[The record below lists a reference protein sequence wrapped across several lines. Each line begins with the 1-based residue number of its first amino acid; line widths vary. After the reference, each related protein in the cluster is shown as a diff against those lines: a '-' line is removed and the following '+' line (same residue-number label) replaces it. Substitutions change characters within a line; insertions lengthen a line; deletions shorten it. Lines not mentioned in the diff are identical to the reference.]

1 MNNIELKK
9 TAKKLASAFN
19 KGTFIAPLSTKFT
32 KNSKIADEL
41 RKESEK
47 LKSPTKIKNKINFA
61 SLRLGNF
68 CASFNTISTISNK

>member
-9 TAKKLASAFN
+9 TAKKLVSAFN

-32 KNSKIADEL
+32 KNSKIANEL

-47 LKSPTKIKNKINFA
+47 LITLLLLALK
-61 SLRLGNF
+61 LEERVRLL
-68 CASFNTISTISNK
+68 